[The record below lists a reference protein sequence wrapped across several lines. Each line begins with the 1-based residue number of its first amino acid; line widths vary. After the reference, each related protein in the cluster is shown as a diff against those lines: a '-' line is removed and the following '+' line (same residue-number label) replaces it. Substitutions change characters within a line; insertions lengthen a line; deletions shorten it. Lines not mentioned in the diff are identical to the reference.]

1 MTLEAAFISLNRFGY
16 GADQAG
22 LKVASQNPKQFL
34 IRQIENPETPT
45 DLKGQGGLE
54 KSWKFLQAARNKD
67 NDKTLAAI
75 EDLRKEYNQFVGDL
89 TKHRLQT
96 QQPFIERM
104 VEFWTNHF
112 TVSMDKK
119 STLGLYRDYQYQAIR
134 PHVTGYFADML
145 IAVSQHPAML
155 TYLDNVNSFG
165 NNSKIAERYKRGLNE
180 NLAREIL
187 ELHTLGVNGG
197 YTQQDVIELAKMLT
211 GWGVD
216 TPKNNSGRMRFAF
229 NKFAH
234 EPNKKVLLGQTFKP
248 NGMNE
253 GLDALRMIA
262 THKSTA
268 RFLSEK
274 LARYF
279 VSDAPPESLI
289 SRLEAAYMSS
299 GGHLGTVM
307 RALIDAPESWEE
319 PLSKIKPVPDF
330 VVSAFRATGYA
341 PTQAEILEA
350 YDAMD
355 YKPFGAPSPDG
366 FSFQNIDLASPTA
379 VMKRIEW
386 AQDFAQRLDKTIDP
400 YALAQNLFGTVM
412 QEETAFAIKG
422 AETGTQGIVLL
433 LMSLEFQKR

>member
-22 LKVASQNPKQFL
+22 LRAVTTPKETLRQ
-34 IRQIENPETPT
+34 QIENPQIPDTLQ
-45 DLKGQGGLE
+45 DQGGLE
-54 KSWKFLQAARNKD
+54 MSWIFLQAARNKD
-67 NDKTLAAI
+67 NDKALAAI
-75 EDLRKEYNQFVGDL
+75 EDLRKEYNQFVADL

-96 QQPFIERM
+96 QQPFVERM
-104 VEFWTNHF
+104 VAFWTNHF

-119 STLGLYRDYQYQAIR
+119 STLGLYRDYQYRAIR

-145 IAVSQHPAML
+145 IAVAQHPAML

-197 YTQQDVIELAKMLT
+197 YTQKDVIELAKMLT

-216 TPKNNSGRMRFAF
+216 APKKNAGGMQFAF

-253 GLDALRMIA
+253 ALDALRMIA

-289 SRLEAAYMSS
+289 RQLETAYVSS

-307 RALIDAPESWEE
+307 KALIDAPESWEE

-330 VVSAFRATGYA
+330 VVSAFRAVGYA
-341 PTQAEILEA
+341 PSEGDILKA
-350 YDAMD
+350 YEAMD
-355 YKPFGAPSPDG
+355 YKPFGASSPDG
-366 FSFQNIDLASPTA
+366 FSVQNVDLASPNA

-386 AQDFAQRLDKTIDP
+386 AQDFAQKLDKQIDP

-433 LMSLEFQKR
+433 LMSPEFQKR